1 MNLYLWSLNS
11 TLTRFILKSETETF
25 VIILVSVQ
33 LGTKKKN
40 CTRNWFRKSEFV
52 IDNLQLIKPILNT

>member
-33 LGTKKKN
+33 LGTKKKIAQEIG
-40 CTRNWFRKSEFV
+40 FE
-52 IDNLQLIKPILNT
+52 NLNL